1 MTGISK
7 SSYYETCTLLKK
19 EPHTKIDPAVCS
31 FRTGNGDSGPK
42 ERFVI
47 EKQKKSDCVED
58 CLHLKRIDNKIN
70 GVSWNS
76 VSGNCWCLKNM
87 QNITVKYNTCS
98 LNTTCLQYNKTT
110 TGNVVG
116 KPNATSWMNCSGYC
130 RLNKNCVAWTWKE
143 STKNCSLN
151 GESTMKSAQ
160 EVVSGDRMC
169 GLDVCKFV
177 PTVSLPTYR
186 RMSDSK
192 GKKCVEE
199 CLLWK
204 MANPFVTG
212 ASVFSN
218 QTEKGCF
225 CHVNMTS
232 MGDSVKTCFLKPK
245 KSEPVID
252 VDTKNVT
259 CNLQPG
265 NGYGASYSGS
275 EIYMGQLS
283 VEPCLKAC
291 LFVKQMDI
299 SINGMTVHANATKPG
314 CWCEKRMRGIQL
326 SAKHRAEFRTCK
338 FKYNVTDGDESSKN
352 STSST
357 CAFKS
362 GEGNGR
368 STFVGRLDRDECQ
381 STCAHVRQLDATLTG
396 LTWDKS
402 SHSCYCKRNMTR
414 IGEFKTCL
422 LKNLKMTE
430 E

>member
-1 MTGISK
+1 MG
-7 SSYYETCTLLKK
+7 
-19 EPHTKIDPAVCS
+19 
-31 FRTGNGDSGPK
+31 
-42 ERFVI
+42 
-47 EKQKKSDCVED
+47 
-58 CLHLKRIDNKIN
+58 
-70 GVSWNS
+70 
-76 VSGNCWCLKNM
+76 
-87 QNITVKYNTCS
+87 
-98 LNTTCLQYNKTT
+98 
-110 TGNVVG
+110 
-116 KPNATSWMNCSGYC
+116 
-130 RLNKNCVAWTWKE
+130 
-143 STKNCSLN
+143 
-151 GESTMKSAQ
+151 
-160 EVVSGDRMC
+160 
-169 GLDVCKFV
+169 
-177 PTVSLPTYR
+177 
-186 RMSDSK
+186 
-192 GKKCVEE
+192 
-199 CLLWK
+199 
-204 MANPFVTG
+204 
-212 ASVFSN
+212 
-218 QTEKGCF
+218 
-225 CHVNMTS
+225 

-338 FKYNVTDGDESSKN
+338 FK
-352 STSST
+352 
-357 CAFKS
+357 S

-381 STCAHVRQLDATLTG
+381 STCARVRQLDATLTG